1 MELPM
6 LTFEKKDTTK
16 ASVNTWDMVVK
27 SGTCLKDPEF
37 CGLLMLA
44 LMENAPDKEDAQI
57 TCSEYGINFTWKV
70 ARIPANQTDK
80 EYIEKE
86 INGPVVA
93 VADIFDE
100 GCSIELRQFF
110 DVPSCIR
117 IILDTVG
124 DWKTTSMKRIVSA
137 VAKALY
143 THVKYDEA
151 KTALLKVLGDL
162 GYVEGKTG
170 SEGDTEPS
178 SGEEK

>member
-1 MELPM
+1 M
-6 LTFEKKDTTK
+6 LIFDKKDTVK
-16 ASVNTWDMVVK
+16 AAVNTWDMLVK
-27 SGTCLKDPEF
+27 SGACLNDPDF
-37 CGLLMLA
+37 CGQLMLA
-44 LMENAPDKEDAQI
+44 LMESAPDKEDAQI

-70 ARIPANQTDK
+70 ARIPASQNDK
-80 EYIEKE
+80 AYIEKE

-93 VADIFDE
+93 VADIFDDV
-100 GCSIELRQFF
+100 CSIELRQFF
-110 DVPSCIR
+110 DTPTCIG

-124 DWKTTSMKRIVSA
+124 DWKTTSMGRIVPA

-143 THVKYDEA
+143 THVKYEEA

-162 GYVEGKTG
+162 GYTDGKTG

>member
-1 MELPM
+1 M
-6 LTFEKKDTTK
+6 LIFDKKDTTK
-16 ASVNTWDMVVK
+16 ASVNTWDTLVK
-27 SGTCLKDPEF
+27 SGKCLNDPDF

-44 LMENAPDKEDAQI
+44 LMESAPDKEDAQI
-57 TCSEYGINFTWKV
+57 TCTEYGINFTWKV
-70 ARIPANQTDK
+70 ARIPANQNDK

-93 VADIFDE
+93 VVDIFDDV
-100 GCSIELRQFF
+100 CSIELRQFF
-110 DVPSCIR
+110 DAPTCIR

-124 DWKTTSMKRIVSA
+124 DWKTTSMGRIVPA

-151 KTALLKVLGDL
+151 KTALLKVLSDL
-162 GYVEGKTG
+162 GYVDGEAG
-170 SEGDTEPS
+170 SDGDMEPS